1 MDKYFYVDSIIN
13 NMCRLEDI
21 DTKKI
26 LYVYN
31 YILPVKEGDYLHL
44 VDGKFLIDKE
54 FKDKRK
60 EELMKKFL
68 EVSND

>member
-21 DTKKI
+21 DTKEI

-44 VDGKFLIDKE
+44 VDGKFFIDKE

>member
-26 LYVYN
+26 LY
-31 YILPVKEGDYLHL
+31 
-44 VDGKFLIDKE
+44 
-54 FKDKRK
+54 
-60 EELMKKFL
+60 KK
-68 EVSND
+68 